1 MKALSQRNRLLD
13 AMKAIAALGVIFVH
27 FPFPGEIGR
36 ICASFGTVGVIFFF
50 LISGYQSHCADPADS
65 GKILRRF
72 KRNLLLIAAVIP
84 IFVIYTVVKQ
94 IALGTASDWVA
105 TYLLN
110 PITYLRLIVL
120 GDLDF
125 INCGHLW
132 YMVAMLYG
140 YLIIYLMEKFRL
152 HKLFYIALPVLLLLR
167 ASMETYTNSFSHFSW
182 FDWHF
187 SGNFLVGA
195 LPIMLLG
202 SFISV
207 NEEKL
212 VALGTRVLL
221 PAAAVMMSLV
231 FLTVNIKLL
240 GLDLSQPFK
249 IAAATAFFM
258 LCLTVTLKG
267 PATILDRI
275 GRHLTL
281 HIYIWHRIVGDLFI
295 DLLTYVRAEQ
305 WVYDWC
311 LPVATIAVS
320 LLISLFFARITAR
333 KRSA

>member
-105 TYLLN
+105 SYLLN

-202 SFISV
+202 SFISA